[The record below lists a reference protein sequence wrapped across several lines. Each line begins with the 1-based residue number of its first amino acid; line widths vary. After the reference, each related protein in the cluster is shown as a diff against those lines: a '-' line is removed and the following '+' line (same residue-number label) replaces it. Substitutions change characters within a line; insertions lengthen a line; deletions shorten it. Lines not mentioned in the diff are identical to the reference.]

1 MTPAF
6 SFQEETM
13 LKRIN
18 PGTVVKPFSNY
29 AQGVAAPANARW
41 VYVSGQVGAKP
52 DGTIEKGFEAQAAR
66 CWSNI
71 MAILAEE
78 GMGPADIV
86 KATVFITDAADV
98 GKSRV
103 ARDAAM
109 QGHACASTLV
119 VISALA
125 LPELVVEIEVVA
137 AK

>member
-1 MTPAF
+1 
-6 SFQEETM
+6 M
-13 LKRIN
+13 LKRFN
-18 PGTVVKPFSNY
+18 PDTVVKPFSNY
-29 AQGVAAPANARW
+29 SQGVAAPAGARW
-41 VYVSGQVGAKP
+41 LYVSGQVGAKP

-71 MAILAEE
+71 IAILAAE

-86 KATVFITDAADV
+86 KNTVFITNAADV
-98 GKSRV
+98 AKSRV

-119 VISALA
+119 VVSALA
-125 LPELVVEIEVVA
+125 VPELVVEIEVVA

>member
-1 MTPAF
+1 
-6 SFQEETM
+6 M
-13 LKRIN
+13 LKRFN
-18 PGTVVKPFSNY
+18 PDTVVKPFSNY
-29 AQGVAAPANARW
+29 SQGVTAPASARW
-41 VYVSGQVGAKP
+41 LYVSGQVGAKP
-52 DGTIEKGFEAQAAR
+52 DGSIEKGFEAQAAR

-71 MAILAEE
+71 IAILAAE

-86 KATVFITDAADV
+86 KNTVFITNAADV
-98 GKSRV
+98 AKSRV

-119 VISALA
+119 VVSALA

>member
-1 MTPAF
+1 
-6 SFQEETM
+6 M

-18 PGTVVKPFSNY
+18 PDNVVKPFSNY
-29 AQGVAAPANARW
+29 AQGVSVPANARW
-41 VYVSGQVGAKP
+41 LCVSGQVGARP
-52 DGTIEKGFEAQAAR
+52 DGTIEQGFEAQAAR

-71 MAILAEE
+71 LAILAAD

-86 KATVFITDAADV
+86 KNTVYITNPADV
-98 GKSRV
+98 PKSRA
-103 ARDAAM
+103 ARDGAM

>member
-1 MTPAF
+1 
-6 SFQEETM
+6 M

-18 PGTVVKPFSNY
+18 PDTVVKPFSNY
-29 AQGVAAPANARW
+29 AQGVSAPANSRW
-41 VYVSGQVGAKP
+41 LYVSGQVGARP

-71 MAILAEE
+71 LAILAAD

-86 KATVFITDAADV
+86 KNTVYITNAADV
-98 GKSRV
+98 PKSRV

>member
-1 MTPAF
+1 
-6 SFQEETM
+6 M

-18 PGTVVKPFSNY
+18 PDTVVKPFSNY
-29 AQGVAAPANARW
+29 AQGVSAPANARW
-41 VYVSGQVGAKP
+41 LYVSGQVGARP

-71 MAILAEE
+71 MAILAAE

-86 KATVFITDAADV
+86 KNTVYITNAADV
-98 GKSRV
+98 PKSRA
-103 ARDAAM
+103 ARDAVM
-109 QGHACASTLV
+109 QGHASASTLV

>member
-1 MTPAF
+1 
-6 SFQEETM
+6 M

-18 PGTVVKPFSNY
+18 PNTVVKPFSNY
-29 AQGVAAPANARW
+29 AQAVSAPPNARW
-41 VYVSGQVGAKP
+41 LYVSGQVGARP

-71 MAILAEE
+71 LAILAAD

-86 KATVFITDAADV
+86 KNTVYITNAADV
-98 GKSRV
+98 PKSRA
-103 ARDAAM
+103 ARDAVM

>member
-1 MTPAF
+1 
-6 SFQEETM
+6 M

-18 PGTVVKPFSNY
+18 PDNVVKPFSNY
-29 AQGVAAPANARW
+29 SQAVSAPADARW
-41 VYVSGQVGAKP
+41 LYVSGQVGAKP

-71 MAILAEE
+71 VAILAAE

-86 KATVFITDAADV
+86 KNTVYLTDAADIA
-98 GKSRV
+98 KSRI

-119 VISALA
+119 IVAGLA

>member
-1 MTPAF
+1 MF
-6 SFQEETM
+6 
-13 LKRIN
+13 KRIN
-18 PGTVVKPFSNY
+18 PPSIVKPFSNY
-29 AQGVAAPANARW
+29 SQGVSAPANSRW
-41 VYVSGQVGAKP
+41 LYVSGQVGARP
-52 DGTIEKGFEAQAAR
+52 DGTIEKGFAAQAAR

-71 MAILAEE
+71 MAVLAEE

-98 GKSRV
+98 ANSRI

-119 VISALA
+119 VVSALA
-125 LPELVVEIEVVA
+125 LPELVVEIEVAA

>member
-1 MTPAF
+1 
-6 SFQEETM
+6 M

-18 PGTVVKPFSNY
+18 PDTVVKPFSNY
-29 AQGVAAPANARW
+29 AQGVSAPANARW
-41 VYVSGQVGAKP
+41 LYVAGQVGARP

-71 MAILAEE
+71 LAILAAD

-86 KATVFITDAADV
+86 KNTVYITNAGDV
-98 GKSRV
+98 AKSRV

>member
-1 MTPAF
+1 
-6 SFQEETM
+6 M
-13 LKRIN
+13 LKRNN
-18 PGTVVKPFSNY
+18 PAAVVKPFSNY
-29 AQGVAAPANARW
+29 AQGVSAPADARW

-52 DGTIEKGFEAQAAR
+52 DGTIEQGFEAQAAR

-71 MAILAEE
+71 MAVLADE
-78 GMGPADIV
+78 GMGSADIV
-86 KATVFITDAADV
+86 KATVYITDAGDV

-119 VISALA
+119 VVSALA

>member
-1 MTPAF
+1 
-6 SFQEETM
+6 M
-13 LKRIN
+13 LKRLN
-18 PGTVVKPFSNY
+18 PDTVVKPFSNY
-29 AQGVAAPANARW
+29 SQGVSAPANARW
-41 VYVSGQVGAKP
+41 LYVSGQVGAKP

-71 MAILAEE
+71 LAILAAD

-86 KATVFITDAADV
+86 KNTVYITNGGDV
-98 GKSRV
+98 AKSRV